1 MEYWM
6 KKGMGIDSK
15 YVGNVRGKLY
25 GVMDE
30 KRYGRSYSGKLS
42 NNVQGGVLGNVWY
55 NVQ

>member
-30 KRYGRSYSGKLS
+30 KRYGRIYSGKLS
-42 NNVQGGVLGNVWY
+42 NNV
-55 NVQ
+55 